1 MSELINVKDKAPR
14 IPCIAVDEYYQI
26 FILRDMVTTTDEN
39 GQKEYYD
46 GAFFSLKTGDF
57 IEVDVE
63 GKPAKITRKVKYW
76 MQIPNV
82 QEEKKDD

>member
-1 MSELINVKDKAPR
+1 MSEIINVKYKAPQ
-14 IPCIAVDEYYQI
+14 IPCIAFDEYYQV
-26 FILRDMVTTTDEN
+26 FILRGMVTTTDKN

-46 GAFFSLKTGDF
+46 GRFFNLKTGDF
-57 IEVDVE
+57 IEVEVE

-76 MQIPNV
+76 MQFPNV